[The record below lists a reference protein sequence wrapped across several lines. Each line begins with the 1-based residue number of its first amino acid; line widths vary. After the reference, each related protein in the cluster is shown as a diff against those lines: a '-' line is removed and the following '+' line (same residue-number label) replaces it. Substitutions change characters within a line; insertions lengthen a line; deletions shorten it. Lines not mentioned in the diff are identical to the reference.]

1 MSNQRKFC
9 PNCGASNDVNS
20 AHCTSCG
27 AALQAQGYPSQPQS
41 QYNQPYMPV
50 VQPVESVNILWYAV
64 AIVFG
69 LLGAL
74 VAWYANRNKN
84 PKAAQNLLIIGVVSW
99 VIQYFLF
106 MG

>member
-9 PNCGASNDVNS
+9 PNCGAPNDVNS

-27 AALQAQGYPSQPQS
+27 TALQAQSNPPQP
-41 QYNQPYMPV
+41 QYNQPYMPAT
-50 VQPVESVNILWYAV
+50 QPVVSVSILWYAV
-64 AIVFG
+64 AIIFG
-69 LLGAL
+69 LLGAV

-84 PKAAQNLLIIGVVSW
+84 PQAAKNLLIIGVVSW

-106 MG
+106 MA

>member
-1 MSNQRKFC
+1 
-9 PNCGASNDVNS
+9 
-20 AHCTSCG
+20 
-27 AALQAQGYPSQPQS
+27 
-41 QYNQPYMPV
+41 MPEA
-50 VQPVESVNILWYAV
+50 QPVESVNILWYAV

-99 VIQYFLF
+99 VLQYFLF
-106 MG
+106 TG